1 MKIIVCVHATLLVE
15 SSRGAKQRTHQD
27 ELTFPTTINMLKIE
41 SRSKKFLVEARR
53 HEPVGYATSPSTS
66 SGAALTIAEF
76 NRQACSNM
84 AIAIGPR
91 KYGECP
97 HRPVFDEFNPSDR
110 EALDAVITAAY
121 RQVFGNKNP
130 TLNQRC
136 DSLEARLLNGEICVR
151 DFVAG
156 LATSQFYKDQYFHNV
171 SPQRGIELNFKH
183 LLGRPPLNHA
193 EVSKYIAI
201 LAEHGFEAVIH
212 ALTDSAEYTEVFGS
226 DIVPY
231 PRALGSLAGMTTAS
245 FNNMV
250 DLEASRVVS
259 DNALGSR
266 SRIYSQLN
274 ARMLNKTTITAGSV
288 SVTLPTQQFKGH
300 NPPKLEKPVVFRAW
314 GCK

>member
-1 MKIIVCVHATLLVE
+1 
-15 SSRGAKQRTHQD
+15 
-27 ELTFPTTINMLKIE
+27 MLKIE
-41 SRSKKFLVEARR
+41 SRSKKFLVDARR
-53 HEPVGYATSPSTS
+53 HEPVGFATAQSSPG
-66 SGAALTIAEF
+66 GAALTIAEF
-76 NRQACSNM
+76 NRQACSKM

-110 EALDAVITAAY
+110 EALDAVIAAAY
-121 RQVFGNKNP
+121 KQVFGNKNP

-193 EVSKYIAI
+193 EVTHYIEI
-201 LAEHGFEAVIH
+201 LANNGFDAVIH

-266 SRIYSQLN
+266 SRIYNQLN
-274 ARMLNKTTITAGSV
+274 TRMLNKTTITAGSI
-288 SVTLPTQQFKGH
+288 SVKLPTQEFKGH